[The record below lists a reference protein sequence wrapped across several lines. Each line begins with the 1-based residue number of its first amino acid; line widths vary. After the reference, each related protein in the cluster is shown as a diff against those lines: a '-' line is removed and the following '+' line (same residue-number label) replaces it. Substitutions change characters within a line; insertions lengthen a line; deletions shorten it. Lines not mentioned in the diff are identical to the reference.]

1 MELLKPLERWKDC
14 LYRPENEIERRS
26 RLDCRSKNAEKSALY
41 KGAESSDGQDGDW
54 SRKYGKLNDRKE
66 NNF

>member
-41 KGAESSDGQDGDW
+41 KGAESSDGQDGD
-54 SRKYGKLNDRKE
+54 
-66 NNF
+66 